1 MKTTNIN
8 RTKINHKFG
17 LLQDLVLVGGSSS
30 SASSASPPN
39 PEVPAPAPGAE
50 GRVEAATIAR
60 DGVMA
65 TVGASWADAGELNAW

>member
-1 MKTTNIN
+1 M
-8 RTKINHKFG
+8 
-17 LLQDLVLVGGSSS
+17 LVGGSSS

-60 DGVMA
+60 GGVMA
-65 TVGASWADAGELNAW
+65 TVGASWADAGELKVMGEAEAGTTRRAGPGCTGKGR